1 MCIEYDGEHHF
12 EENEYFG
19 EGNLEYMKE
28 NDKIKNEY
36 CILKNIHLIRI
47 PFYDYENIET
57 ILNDLNRKEKSI

>member
-12 EENEYFG
+12 VENEYFG

-36 CILKNIHLIRI
+36 CILKNIKLIRI
-47 PFYDYENIET
+47 PFHDYKNIET